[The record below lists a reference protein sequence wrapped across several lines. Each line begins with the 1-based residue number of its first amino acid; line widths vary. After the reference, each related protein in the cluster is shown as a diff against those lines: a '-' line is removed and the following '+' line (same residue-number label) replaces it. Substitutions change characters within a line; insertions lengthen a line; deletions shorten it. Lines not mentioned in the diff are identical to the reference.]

1 MLDDEILKL
10 RQELNESV
18 LKEDQEKTYELSVK
32 LDKLISNY
40 YKKTLKDDKKKKDEK
55 SQGNQ

>member
-1 MLDDEILKL
+1 MLDNEILKL

-18 LKEDQEKTYELSVK
+18 LKEDHEKTYELSVK

-40 YKKTLKDDKKKKDEK
+40 YKNTMDNDKKKKEK
-55 SQGNQ
+55 SQENQ